1 MQKRVG
7 RQAAQ
12 LGALLLFNFWIQV
25 GVASSTDP
33 GKVIAGW
40 VEKISLKD
48 QTFIIKA
55 KLDSGAKTSSI
66 HAENVQIFQRDGKKW
81 VRFNLVF
88 KDVDGTLHTI
98 VMERPRVRRVRIKDH
113 DSEPDRR
120 PTVTLE
126 ICFDGRYHET
136 EFTLTDRGNFLYPT
150 LLGRKFLVGVAV
162 VDPEH
167 TFLTK
172 ATCD

>member
-1 MQKRVG
+1 MQKRVVRLG
-7 RQAAQ
+7 TCVLTVLLPIFWVQA
-12 LGALLLFNFWIQV
+12 
-25 GVASSTDP
+25 GVASSRDP

-66 HAENVQIFQRDGKKW
+66 HAENIQLFQRDGKKW
-81 VRFNLVF
+81 VRFNLVL
-88 KDVDGTLHTI
+88 KDVEGTSHTL

-120 PTVTLE
+120 PTIKLE
-126 ICFDGRYHET
+126 ICFDGRFHNT
-136 EFTLTDRGNFLYPT
+136 EFTLTDRGNFLYPV
-150 LLGRKFLVGVAV
+150 LLGRKFLDGVAL

-172 ATCD
+172 ATCE